1 MWTDALRPYLIPC
14 PSKTIFGVRCF
25 GCGFQTSLLALLE
38 GDIKE
43 SIALYPALIP
53 ILILFL
59 LMIIQVFVKQSKGQ
73 QLLRYWFYFCV
84 VLAIGNY
91 VAGFFQ

>member
-1 MWTDALRPYLIPC
+1 MWTDALKPYLIPC
-14 PSKTIFGVRCF
+14 PSKTIFGIRCF

-38 GDIKE
+38 GDIKA

-59 LMIIQVFVKQSKGQ
+59 LMIIQVIVKRSKGQ
-73 QLLRYWFYFCV
+73 KLLRSWFYFCV
-84 VLAIGNY
+84 VIVMGSYIAR
-91 VAGFFQ
+91 FFQ